1 MEKQHFFG
9 KYTILIQS
17 NRVRAVLVIF
27 LVLFSVSV
35 RLEVTVNKNIRFTD
49 SATRIR
55 LADCSKLTEI
65 RKNDNAVTIR
75 RHGVIV
81 NFF

>member
-1 MEKQHFFG
+1 MLE
-9 KYTILIQS
+9 
-17 NRVRAVLVIF
+17 IF

-35 RLEVTVNKNIRFTD
+35 RLEVTVNKNVSFTD
-49 SATRIR
+49 SATGIR

-65 RKNDNAVTIR
+65 RKNDNAVTIH
-75 RHGVIV
+75 RHSVIV

>member
-1 MEKQHFFG
+1 MLE
-9 KYTILIQS
+9 
-17 NRVRAVLVIF
+17 IF

-65 RKNDNAVTIR
+65 RKNDNAVTIH